1 MKLPEISVK
10 NPVMTVM
17 IFFGII
23 LLGAFSLTR
32 LKIDLMPDIEPPQV
46 SVITI
51 WPGASATD
59 VEMSVTKYLEDQ
71 LTKVANLERLT
82 SKSLDGLS
90 VITCRFKWGVD
101 LDATTNDVRDAL
113 ELAKRDLPSDIEPP
127 MIFKFST
134 ATIPV
139 LYMFLSAN
147 ESYPQLHY
155 LADKVVGDEL
165 RRIPGV
171 GTIMIQGGL
180 QRQINIRFDPRRL
193 EAYGLSLEEVGR
205 VLSLE
210 NLDIPA
216 GEIKLE
222 KISYAIRIPGRF
234 KDPQEAKKIV
244 VGVKGGRLI
253 RLEDV
258 AEVSDSFKEPM
269 RIGYG
274 NGKPAVVLAIQ
285 KQAGANTVEVVERI
299 RERLEKIKKSL
310 PPDVEMVVVFDSSEF
325 IKVSL
330 KNLKE
335 TLYIGLFL
343 VSIITFLFL
352 RRFWASTIV
361 LLPIPFSLIGSFI
374 LMLLFSYTVNVIT
387 LSALAI
393 ASGMVVDDA
402 IVVLENI
409 MRHIERGARP
419 KMASIFGASE
429 VGLAVTA
436 ATLTIVVVF
445 VPLMFISGLTGIF
458 FKQLAFVIT
467 ATIMASLFNALTLT
481 PMLSSKFL
489 KPPHEK
495 REGFWGKVD
504 QRFES
509 TFRKI
514 EEGYKRL
521 IGWALENRIKVI
533 GITGLVFLIS
543 ILLIPFIGTELTPE
557 MDSGEVRLNFRLPE
571 GTKVEETQKVLEE
584 IQKKVIRLVPERK
597 SFFGYCGQS
606 ERGIATAL
614 GFEEGSNVGSVGLK
628 LVEKSQRKRSAK
640 EVALAL
646 RKAVLEIPGI
656 SEFYVSATPAI
667 GQLLMGSGG
676 RRISIEL
683 WGKDLDLLVS
693 YAHELKNRIEKL
705 PGTLDVT
712 ISQRPPR
719 PEIWVEVDREKASQL
734 GLNTGLIASAL
745 RQYFY
750 GFTPTTYREAGEDY
764 DIFLRLREEDKN
776 RLRTLGEVPIKTL
789 SGVAIPLRNVAQIR
803 EAFGPVSIERRDRQR
818 VVRVESDVKGRP
830 LGDVV
835 GDIQKVIKEMKI
847 PPEIGVRF
855 AGETEEQQKAFKDL
869 KTLFVLGVILVY
881 MVMASLFKSYKHP
894 FVIMF
899 SLPFAVSGAL
909 FALFFTG
916 TTLSLYSFLGLIMLL
931 GIVTKNAIVLV
942 DYTNTLREREFPLR
956 EAIKEA
962 GKTRLRPV
970 LMTTLTTLFGMIPM
984 ALSRGEGSEMWS
996 SLGIAMIG
1004 GLTVSTLVTLVL
1016 VPVIYSLVEERRR

>member
-46 SVITI
+46 SVITL

-59 VEMSVTKYLEDQ
+59 VEGSVTKYIEDQ

-90 VITCRFKWGVD
+90 VVNCRFKWGTD
-101 LDATTNDVRDAL
+101 LDAATNDVRDAL

-134 ATIPV
+134 AMMPV
-139 LYMFLSAN
+139 LYMFLNAD
-147 ESYPQLHY
+147 ESYPQLYH
-155 LADKVVGDEL
+155 LADKVVADEL

-171 GTIMIQGGL
+171 GTIVIYGGL
-180 QRQINIRFDPRRL
+180 KRQINVKFDPKRL
-193 EAYGLSLEEVGR
+193 EAYGISLEEVGR
-205 VLSLE
+205 ALRSE
-210 NLDIPA
+210 NLDVPA
-216 GEIKLE
+216 GEIKSGKLA
-222 KISYAIRIPGRF
+222 YAIRIPGRF
-234 KDPQEAKKIV
+234 LDPQEVKRTVI
-244 VGVKGGRLI
+244 GVKAGKLI

-258 AEVSDSFKEPM
+258 AEVSDDFKEPTM
-269 RIGYG
+269 IAYG
-274 NGKPAVVLAIQ
+274 NGKPSVVLGIQ
-285 KQAGANTVEVVERI
+285 KQVGANTVEVVDRIKEKLKEVERF
-299 RERLEKIKKSL
+299 L
-310 PPDVEMVVVFDSSEF
+310 PPDVNMVIVFDSSEF
-325 IKVSL
+325 IRISL
-330 KNLKE
+330 QNLKE

-343 VSIITFLFL
+343 VSLVTFFFL
-352 RRFWASTIV
+352 RRFWASTII
-361 LLPIPFSLIGSFI
+361 LLTIPFSLIGSFI
-374 LMLLFSYTVNVIT
+374 VMLLFGYTINVIT

-429 VGLAVTA
+429 VGLAITA

-489 KPPHEK
+489 RPPQEMG
-495 REGFWGKVD
+495 EGFWGKVD
-504 QRFES
+504 QRFERA
-509 TFRKI
+509 FRKI
-514 EEGYKRL
+514 EEGYKRV

-533 GITGLVFLIS
+533 GVTGLVFLMS
-543 ILLIPFIGTELTPE
+543 VLLIPLIGTELTPE

-571 GTKVEETQKVLEE
+571 GTKVEETQRVLEE
-584 IQKKVIRLVPERK
+584 IQERVIRLVPERK
-597 SFFGYCGQS
+597 NFYGHCGQT
-606 ERGIATAL
+606 EKGIATAV

-640 EVALAL
+640 EVGLAL
-646 RKAVLEIPGI
+646 REAVLEIPGI
-656 SEFYVSATPAI
+656 SELYVSSTPGI
-667 GQLLMGSGG
+667 SQVLLGG
-676 RRISIEL
+676 ARRISVEL
-683 WGKDLDLLVS
+683 WGRDLDLLVF
-693 YAHELKNRIEKL
+693 YANELKKRMEKI
-705 PGTLDVT
+705 PGTVDVT

-719 PEIWVEVDREKASQL
+719 PELWVEVDRERASQL
-734 GLNTGLIASAL
+734 GLNTALIASAL

-750 GFTPTTYREAGEDY
+750 GFTPTQYREAGEDY
-764 DIFLRLREEDKN
+764 DIFLRLRDEDKN
-776 RLRTLGEVPIKTL
+776 RIRTLGEVPIKTL
-789 SGVAIPLRNVAQIR
+789 SGAVIPLRNVAQIR

-818 VVRVESDVKGRP
+818 VVRVESDVKERP

-835 GDIQKVIKEMKI
+835 RDIQKVIKEIKI

-855 AGETEEQQKAFKDL
+855 GGETEEQQKAFRDL
-869 KTLFVLGVILVY
+869 RTLFVLGVILVY
-881 MVMASLFKSYKHP
+881 MVMASLFKSYRHP

-962 GKTRLRPV
+962 GRTRLRPV

-996 SLGIAMIG
+996 SLGITMIG

-1016 VPVIYSLVEERRR
+1016 VPVVYSLVEERRR